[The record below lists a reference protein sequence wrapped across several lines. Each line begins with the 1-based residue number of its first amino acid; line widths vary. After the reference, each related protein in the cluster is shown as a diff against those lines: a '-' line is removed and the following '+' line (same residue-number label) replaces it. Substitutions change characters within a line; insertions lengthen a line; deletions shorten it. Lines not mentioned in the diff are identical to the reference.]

1 MMNVF
6 RKCLKRQMG
15 IGKYYAY
22 METCRRGFSKE
33 GVAQFARNS
42 KPIYDDM
49 YEQLKRENEMDIS
62 ERLSDMLSTLKTAFR
77 ITRYF
82 VLVFLAY
89 IAGNIALITL
99 ELDYRVTCVSIM
111 LMGLCF
117 LYKLVEFVCNKYCV
131 MDAYLFMIYKSVLE
145 KIAKESL

>member
-1 MMNVF
+1 MNVF

-15 IGKYYAY
+15 IGKYDSY
-22 METCRRGFSKE
+22 MKICRKGFSGE
-33 GVAQFARNS
+33 GVAQFAKNS

-49 YEQLKRENEMDIS
+49 YELLKRENEIAIS
-62 ERLSDMLSTLKTAFR
+62 ERLSDILSTLKTAFR

-89 IAGNIALITL
+89 ILGNIVLISL
-99 ELDYRVTCVSIM
+99 ELDYHVTCISLL
-111 LMGLCF
+111 LMGICF
-117 LYKLVEFVCNKYCV
+117 LYKLVEFVSNKYCV

-145 KIAKESL
+145 KIAKESS